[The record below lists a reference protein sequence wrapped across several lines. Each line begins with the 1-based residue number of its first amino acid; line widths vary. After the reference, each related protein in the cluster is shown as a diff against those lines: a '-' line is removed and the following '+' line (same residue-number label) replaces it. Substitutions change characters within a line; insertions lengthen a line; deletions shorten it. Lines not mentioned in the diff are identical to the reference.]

1 MKIVNKNKFI
11 KSILITLILIIF
23 FLLILINSCFSH
35 SEVKY
40 KKVSVSSGDT
50 LWNIAKYEKSNN
62 SYFENKDIRYIV
74 DKIKYI
80 NHLSNSN
87 INVGDELSIPTI

>member
-1 MKIVNKNKFI
+1 MRIVNKNKFI
-11 KSILITLILIIF
+11 KSILITLMLIIMF
-23 FLLILINSCFSH
+23 ILINSCFSH
-35 SEVKY
+35 AEVKY
-40 KKVSVSSGDT
+40 KKVGVSSGDT

-62 SYFENKDIRYIV
+62 SYFENKDIRDIV
-74 DKIKYI
+74 DEIKYI